1 MMLKLGLLPHLFLG
15 GAHEDCSWLFQFIFR
30 LLVYMSFEV
39 DPKIWTRYK
48 TYITSL
54 KEGSNGK
61 KKEFTKV

>member
-1 MMLKLGLLPHLFLG
+1 MQQPERMMRTIKEEVIWL
-15 GAHEDCSWLFQFIFR
+15 HEFTSLAEAKEAIG
-30 LLVYMSFEV
+30 EV

-61 KKEFTKV
+61 KKAFTKV